1 MSCVAAFSMPASLA
15 MAADPE
21 ASSNSPVPS
30 KTQTASVAEDAKN
43 ADPCVNVATAKFEQ
57 WNQPRFMIHRTE
69 TFADGSRKEK
79 EAIFTED
86 AAYGHEIGMPWETEN
101 LVRKD
106 RDVPPPDILVKR
118 MGLAECQLAGP
129 AQDMKQPATLFTYGY
144 IADENASHVT
154 GKMWISGPAGLPLRQ
169 ELAQEAETS
178 HKVPVAMSSTFA
190 YGDEVRV
197 PKGAIQSINLRRWL
211 AQQGF
216 SAICWSWV
224 APACRFP
231 ARPTGADAMA

>member
-1 MSCVAAFSMPASLA
+1 
-15 MAADPE
+15 
-21 ASSNSPVPS
+21 
-30 KTQTASVAEDAKN
+30 
-43 ADPCVNVATAKFEQ
+43 
-57 WNQPRFMIHRTE
+57 MIHRTE
-69 TFADGSRKEK
+69 TFSDGSKKEI
-79 EAIFTED
+79 EAVFTED
-86 AAYGHEIGMPWETEN
+86 AAYGHELGVPWETEN

-118 MGLAECQLAGP
+118 MGPGECQLAGP
-129 AQDMKQPATLFTYGY
+129 APDMKQPASPFTYEY
-144 IADENASHVT
+144 IADANAIHVT
-154 GKMWISGPAGLPLRQ
+154 RKMWISSPTGLPLRQ
-169 ELAQEAETS
+169 ELAQKADAS
-178 HKVPVAMSSTFA
+178 HKVPVAMPSTFA